1 MVKILLIEDEPNVI
15 SLIQRGLNAEEYAVS
30 VAMDGKAGLE
40 AFGRNT
46 FDLVILDIM
55 LPGLNGLEVCR
66 AIRQTDAQ
74 TPVLI
79 LSALGTT
86 EDIVTGLDCLADDYL
101 VKPFKL
107 AELSARI
114 RTLTR
119 RASQVQAPQNA
130 LRLADLVV
138 DMDKKTVWRASKPI
152 VLTATEFRLLECL
165 LRSRGKVLSRV
176 QILEDVWGIDFN
188 MGTNVVDV
196 YINYLRKKIDK
207 HFTHRLI
214 HTVIGMGYVM
224 REQYQHEDPV

>member
-1 MVKILLIEDEPNVI
+1 M
-15 SLIQRGLNAEEYAVS
+15 
-30 VAMDGKAGLE
+30 
-40 AFGRNT
+40 
-46 FDLVILDIM
+46 
-55 LPGLNGLEVCR
+55 
-66 AIRQTDAQ
+66 
-74 TPVLI
+74 LI

-119 RASQVQAPQNA
+119 RAASQVQAPQNA

-138 DMDKKTVWRASKPI
+138 DLDKKAVWRAGQAI

-165 LRSRGKVLSRV
+165 LRSRGNVLSRV
-176 QILEDVWGIDFN
+176 QILEQVWGIDFN

-196 YINYLRKKIDK
+196 YINYLRKRSTSIS
-207 HFTHRLI
+207 H
-214 HTVIGMGYVM
+214 
-224 REQYQHEDPV
+224 PA

>member
-1 MVKILLIEDEPNVI
+1 MVNILLIEDEPNVI
-15 SLIQRGLNAEEYAVS
+15 SLIQRGLHAEEYAVS
-30 VAMDGKAGLE
+30 VAMDGPSGLE
-40 AFGRNT
+40 AFRRQAYG
-46 FDLVILDIM
+46 LVILDIM
-55 LPGLNGLEVCR
+55 LPGMNGLDVCR
-66 AIRQTDAQ
+66 AIRQADAH

-86 EDIVTGLDCLADDYL
+86 EDIVTGLDTLADDYL

-119 RASQVQAPQNA
+119 RATKPQAPQNA

-138 DMDKKTVWRASKPI
+138 DLDKKSVWRASKSI

-165 LRSRGKVLSRV
+165 LRSRGNVLSRV
-176 QILEDVWGIDFN
+176 QILEEVWGIDFN

-207 HFTHRLI
+207 HFTPRLI
-214 HTVIGMGYVM
+214 HTVIGMGYAM
-224 REQYQHEDPV
+224 REQYHEDPV

>member
-15 SLIQRGLNAEEYAVS
+15 SLIQRGLNAGEYAVT
-30 VAMDGKAGLE
+30 VAMDGPSGLE
-40 AFGRNT
+40 AFRRQA

-55 LPGLNGLEVCR
+55 LPGINGLEVCR
-66 AIRQTDAQ
+66 TIRQSDAL

-119 RASQVQAPQNA
+119 RASKVQAPQNA

-138 DMDKKTVWRASKPI
+138 DLDKKSVWRASKNI

-165 LRSRGKVLSRV
+165 LRSRGNVLSRV
-176 QILEDVWGIDFN
+176 QILEEVWGIDFN

-196 YINYLRKKIDK
+196 YVNYLRKKIDRQGPVK
-207 HFTHRLI
+207 LI
-214 HTVIGMGYVM
+214 QTVIGMGYILK
-224 REQYQHEDPV
+224 EPS